1 MDNKETLKK
10 DIGLRIR
17 EIRVNKMHMSKSE
30 FASLIEM
37 KNQYLGMLE
46 NGQRGLT
53 IEKAIDICNKTGVT
67 CDYLLRGME
76 SSIKEVAQKMLS
88 KYSNENIYTAF
99 EILKDF
105 ALLLK

>member
-1 MDNKETLKK
+1 MDKEILKK
-10 DIGLRIR
+10 DIGLRIK

-76 SSIKEVAQKMLS
+76 SSIKETAQEILS

-99 EILKDF
+99 ELLKDF

>member
-10 DIGLRIR
+10 NIGLRIK

-53 IEKAIDICNKTGVT
+53 IEKAIYIYV
-67 CDYLLRGME
+67 
-76 SSIKEVAQKMLS
+76 IKLV
-88 KYSNENIYTAF
+88 
-99 EILKDF
+99 
-105 ALLLK
+105 

>member
-10 DIGLRIR
+10 DIGLRIK

-53 IEKAIDICNKTGVT
+53 IEKAIYICNKTGVT
-67 CDYLLRGME
+67 CDYLLRGTE

>member
-1 MDNKETLKK
+1 MNKETLKK
-10 DIGLRIR
+10 DIGLRIK

-76 SSIKEVAQKMLS
+76 SSIKETAQEILS

-99 EILKDF
+99 ELLKDF